1 MSTKEIAYSII
12 DSLSDEQ
19 LEGFVLM
26 FKDFIPSVDE
36 PNEETRAALDDV
48 KNGHDLSKDYI
59 AEAMQ
64 ETECMLSD
72 PNAKKYNSVEELF
85 DDLNS

>member
-12 DSLSDEQ
+12 DSLSAEQ

-26 FKDFIPSVDE
+26 FKDLIPSVDE

-48 KNGHDLSKDYI
+48 KNGRNLSRTFTSV
-59 AEAMQ
+59 Q
-64 ETECMLSD
+64 ELME
-72 PNAKKYNSVEELF
+72 
-85 DDLNS
+85 DLNADD